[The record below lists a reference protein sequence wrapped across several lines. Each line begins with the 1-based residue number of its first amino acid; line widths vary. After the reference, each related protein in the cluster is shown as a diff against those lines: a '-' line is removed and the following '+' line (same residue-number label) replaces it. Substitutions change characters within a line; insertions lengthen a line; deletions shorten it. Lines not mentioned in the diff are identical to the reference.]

1 MVWQA
6 LLTCNLVALLA
17 MLGATGL
24 MIDTIRPDQ
33 PPYSNRHPQKT
44 PPVTT
49 MGKEDKEDQWHS
61 QT

>member
-17 MLGATGL
+17 MVGATGL

-33 PPYSNRHPQKT
+33 PLTATDTHKKPHR
-44 PPVTT
+44 
-49 MGKEDKEDQWHS
+49 
-61 QT
+61 